1 MTLSEAAPSSGRDA
15 LTAWWRALLA
25 PVTPG
30 MDDDSPRARP
40 LAVVIMLALLAG
52 QVWLRYQHQFLWAKW
67 FQGVH
72 ILIGLVMFLAVIRV
86 FHGSGVL
93 RRIRARTWIVLFGG
107 AALFTTFWHVGRV
120 DAFRRWFQPL
130 VDSTG
135 TYAPI
140 YGFIYFSVCAF
151 IFRTVLPF
159 GFARLAWGLGP
170 GALGLYAPTNP
181 HPPAVRRIWP
191 LYVLLFLAVFPF
203 VFYVSG
209 LAPFL
214 AKYPMCRA
222 MITADGHIALS
233 HFLVYE
239 LFYLLVFVSGE
250 GFWRGFLIFGMEK
263 DLYALPLMIVPYVT
277 AHYGKPYPETMGAIV
292 AGFILGWLALKHR
305 SVWLGVA
312 LHYSVAISMDLLAVR
327 GNGLVIDP

>member
-1 MTLSEAAPSSGRDA
+1 MT
-15 LTAWWRALLA
+15 
-25 PVTPG
+25 
-30 MDDDSPRARP
+30 DDSPRARP
-40 LAVVIMLALLAG
+40 LAVAIMLALLAG
-52 QVWLRYQHQFLWAKW
+52 QVWVRYTHHILWDKEY
-67 FQGVH
+67 QGLH
-72 ILIGLVMFLAVIRV
+72 ILIGLCMFLAVIV
-86 FHGSGVL
+86 AFHGPGVL
-93 RRIRARTWIVLFGG
+93 RRVRGRTWVVLFGG
-107 AALFTTFWHVGRV
+107 AALFTAFWHLGRI
-120 DAFRRWFQPL
+120 DSYRRWVQPF
-130 VDSTG
+130 VDSTD

-140 YGFIYFSVCAF
+140 YGFMYFSVCAF
-151 IFRTVLPF
+151 IFRTILPF
-159 GFARLAWGLGP
+159 GFAKLAWGQGP
-170 GALGLYAPTNP
+170 GALGLYAPGNP

-191 LYVLLFLAVFPF
+191 LYVVLFLAVFPF

-209 LAPFL
+209 LPAFL

-222 MITADGHIALS
+222 MIGADGQIELS

-263 DLYALPLMIVPYVT
+263 DLGLYALPLMIVPYVT

-312 LHYSVAISMDLLAVR
+312 LHYAVAISMDLLAVH
-327 GNGLVIDP
+327 GNGFTIVP